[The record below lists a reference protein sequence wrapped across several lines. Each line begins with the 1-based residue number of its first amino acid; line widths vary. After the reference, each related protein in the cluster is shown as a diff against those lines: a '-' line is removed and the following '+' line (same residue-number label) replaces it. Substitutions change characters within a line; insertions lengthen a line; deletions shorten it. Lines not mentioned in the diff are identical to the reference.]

1 MVDWNSF
8 KNGTQIVVL
17 GYNFRTNKLR
27 VVKRESIKK
36 GGSENPILSKHM
48 QEEAIARIITNFHAF
63 EAKAVYVD
71 KGFGGFQTET
81 LEKYFYEIGQH
92 SVFQA
97 VDFGSAHRDIN
108 PFTGENRSRGL
119 KGVLVYSLQRQFE
132 KRRIE
137 LSVIEEGRIEDM
149 DASFEDKLTY
159 QLNNYAIDHFTNRDE
174 PVFSHKGDHALDA
187 LMIANFGF
195 MEKIENSLD
204 FTPNYGSG
212 IMITNK
218 AIIKESRPEGKPSL
232 RTGFMNIVDR
242 ALEER
247 ITFGEP
253 KKIPSE
259 IQKEEMNFGGSVV
272 VQKKKQSSTRTP
284 KIKRSRFC

>member
-1 MVDWNSF
+1 
-8 KNGTQIVVL
+8 
-17 GYNFRTNKLR
+17 
-27 VVKRESIKK
+27 
-36 GGSENPILSKHM
+36 M
-48 QEEAIARIITNFHAF
+48 QEESIARIITNFHAF

-137 LSVIEEGRIEDM
+137 LSVLEEGRIEDM

-174 PVFSHKGDHALDA
+174 PVFAHKGDHALDA

-212 IMITNK
+212 IMTTNK

-259 IQKEEMNFGGSVV
+259 MQKEEMDFGGSVV